1 MNFSV
6 NMFCDFF
13 VFSLRTMDL
22 LRYARDTLSDEYSG
36 LFTNNQEGKGFIP
49 ENILKRN
56 LFLKCKRCGI
66 SLVWWALLTCAD
78 DAVRNR
84 RKSFHMQAI
93 QSPVSLRL

>member
-1 MNFSV
+1 MYFSV

-22 LRYARDTLSDEYSG
+22 LRYAYTLPDENSG

-56 LFLKCKRCGI
+56 LFLKCKQCGM

-84 RKSFHMQAI
+84 RKSFHMQPI
-93 QSPVSLRL
+93 QSPVSLPL